1 MQLQKKITK
10 ALGAI
15 GPGFIIAAV
24 ALGPGS
30 ITTAS
35 KIGATQG
42 YDYLW
47 AILLAAIS
55 MAVYTGMSTR
65 FAVMNRQSILR
76 VIESKYGRWLSYG
89 IGISSFL
96 ASLSFQFGNNLGV
109 GMGMESITGI
119 NVQIWPAV
127 FTIFAI
133 ILIFVAK
140 NLYATL
146 EKLMMYIVMLIIMA
160 FVVNLV
166 FVKPDVSQTISGFIP
181 SSFSTDYIGEL
192 AAIVGTTFVL
202 NSALYQS
209 YLVQKKK
216 WQVTNMKMAIK
227 ASNTGVFLLA
237 LMSVLIIMTS
247 AASLKPLGIQVNSAA
262 DMAIQLELLLGSYAK
277 YIFAI
282 GFLAASFSSLLVNA
296 VIGGGLLAD
305 GLGMGQAMDKK
316 MPKIFTTFILVAGMI
331 VAILVA
337 SGLSSPVYSLIL
349 AQSSS
354 MIAVPLIGI
363 GLLLIVNRTDVMG
376 TFKNSLAQNI
386 LAILGLILLC
396 VLVYMMYSKLINYII
411 NL

>member
-1 MQLQKKITK
+1 
-10 ALGAI
+10 
-15 GPGFIIAAV
+15 
-24 ALGPGS
+24 
-30 ITTAS
+30 
-35 KIGATQG
+35 
-42 YDYLW
+42 
-47 AILLAAIS
+47 LLAAIS